1 MKKILLSLVALSIP
15 TGVFATEENSTDA
28 NKESVNV
35 IEEKSGIFDG
45 FFFGAGLGLNS
56 VKYNS
61 YRLALKSGFCVREEE
76 IGAVASYDEQKVNRP
91 MLSFVFGYGKS
102 VYQNVYV
109 GVEGL
114 VDIAQNKTKSVKI
127 DGKEIVEV
135 THDSDGGY
143 VKYKGSAAQLGIKLG
158 YVFNKANTMIFVRP
172 AASFFNEME
181 LWNDNRRTFKGPDQK
196 LEGHPKRV
204 AFSFAVGAETKVN
217 DHFSIRIEAERV
229 SKRSFTGTSFN
240 AHGGTDTGW
249 RTKANTYAYNA
260 RLLCSYY
267 IH

>member
-1 MKKILLSLVALSIP
+1 MKKVLLGLVALSIP
-15 TGVFATEENSTDA
+15 AGVFAAEENSNDVS
-28 NKESVNV
+28 KESIRV
-35 IEEKSGIFDG
+35 EEKSGMFDG
-45 FFFGAGLGLNS
+45 FFFGAGLGLNA

-61 YRLALKSGFCVREEE
+61 YRLGLGKGIAPLKGVV
-76 IGAVASYDEQKVNRP
+76 GNYDEQKVNRP

-143 VKYKGSAAQLGIKLG
+143 VKYKGFAAQLGIKLG

-181 LWNDNRRTFKGPDQK
+181 LWNCNRTDRQNLKIAQK
-196 LEGHPKRV
+196 LTGHPKKV

-217 DHFSIRIEAERV
+217 DNLSIRIEAERV
-229 SKRSFTGTSFN
+229 CKRSFTTDSIA
-240 AHGGTDTGW
+240 AHNGTDTGW